1 MSHETAPQETADP
14 KFKGLCEQIVA
25 AMQRIQVP
33 GVAVGVVDGD
43 AEHIAGFGV
52 TSVDHPLPVDGDT
65 LFQIG
70 STTKTVT
77 GTVAMRLVEQGRLNL
92 DAPIRAYLPELQ
104 LADEATAAGVTLRHL
119 FSHTGG
125 WVGDYFDDSGNGD
138 DALARIV
145 ERMVELPQITPLGAI
160 WSYNNAGFYLAGRV
174 IEVAAGKPYEAVV
187 QELVLGPL
195 GMSKSFF
202 FAADTI
208 THRVA
213 VGHQSP
219 YEGTGA
225 PKVLRPWALARAAHA
240 AGGITSSARDQLR
253 YARFHMGDGA
263 AADGTRLLTPESV
276 ALMQAPFAP
285 AANGEFSGVTWFM
298 RDAGGVR
305 LVRHGGATN
314 GQLSAFVM
322 APARRFAI
330 TVLTNA
336 NRGGELNREIV
347 GWALREYL
355 GIDEHPPTPLA
366 LTTEQLAEYAG
377 RYSAALDNIALTP
390 SDGALTMQY
399 TPKGGFPE
407 KDSPAPPAPPPMR
420 LALCEGDRAVVLDG
434 PMRDTFGEF
443 LRDPDGTIVWLRFGG
458 RIHARDAMTR

>member
-1 MSHETAPQETADP
+1 MSHEATQHPVADP
-14 KFKGLCEQIVA
+14 KFRSLCEQIVA
-25 AMQRIQVP
+25 AMERIQVP
-33 GVAVGVVDGD
+33 GVVVGVVDGD
-43 AEHIAGFGV
+43 AEHVAGFGV

-77 GTVAMRLVEQGRLNL
+77 GTAAMRLVEQGRLDL
-92 DAPIRAYLPELQ
+92 DAPIRVYLPELR
-104 LADEATAAGVTLRHL
+104 LADETTAAGVTLRHL
-119 FSHTGG
+119 FSHTAG
-125 WVGDYFDDSGNGD
+125 WVGDYFDDPGNGD

-145 ERMVELPQITPLGAI
+145 ERMVDLPQITPLGTV

-174 IEVAAGKPYEAVV
+174 IEVATGKPYEAAV

-195 GMSKSFF
+195 GMTMSLF
-202 FAADTI
+202 FAADAI

-213 VGHQSP
+213 VGHESP
-219 YEGTGA
+219 YEDGA
-225 PKVLRPWALARAAHA
+225 GPPKVLRPWALARAAHP
-240 AGGITSSARDQLR
+240 AGGIASSARDQLR
-253 YARFHMGDGA
+253 YARFHMGDGTS
-263 AADGTRLLTPESV
+263 ADGTRLLAPESI

-285 AANGEFSGVTWFM
+285 AANGEFSGITWFM

-336 NRGGELNREIV
+336 NRGGELNRTV
-347 GWALREYL
+347 VDWALREYL
-355 GIDEHPPTPLA
+355 GIEERPPTPLV
-366 LTTEQLAEYAG
+366 LTAEQLAEYAG
-377 RYSAALDNIALTP
+377 RYSAALDDITLSPA
-390 SDGALTMQY
+390 DGALAMHF
-399 TPKGGFPE
+399 TPKGGFPA

-434 PMRDTFGEF
+434 PMRDTLGEF
-443 LRDPDGTIVWLRFGG
+443 LRDPDGTISWLRFGG
-458 RIHARDAMTR
+458 RIHARHDD